1 MFPQTW
7 PMPGAGMARSSASS
21 SAAPSRR
28 ARFRWLRPWLF
39 ACAGVSTLGVPSGA
53 QETSSPAR
61 ELTLGVLYATANRLN
76 PRLTAAAALVTAAEA
91 RVPGTRRPPDPQV
104 QLGFMNRALPSL
116 GPMDPL
122 GMTQLQVMQMVPTAG
137 KLGLAGAAAEA
148 RVGGTRARAL
158 DLRWEVRSQ
167 VAAAFYEVY
176 RTERSI
182 EIALGTRRL
191 MEDVASTSEAMYR
204 VGETAQ
210 ADVLKA
216 RVEVSRMTEDITAMR
231 AMRAVNLARLG
242 GLLNQPVDS
251 TATAVLPAYPDRLPP
266 LDSLIGQAATVRP
279 MVQAGEADLRAAEAD
294 ARLATREIWP
304 DLQVGVQYGQRG
316 GMSGVERMGSL
327 MLGASVPIFAKSRQ
341 YRMRDETGAMRA
353 MAAADLAAM
362 KAETRAKV
370 GEAYAEWTRARNL
383 RSLYLASVLPQARA
397 AVTAS
402 LAAYRVGRVNLMTLL
417 DNQATVNR
425 YEQELASLDAA
436 EGMALADLEM
446 LLGRELF
453 DPNAGRATPG
463 GNR

>member
-1 MFPQTW
+1 MFQHYSL
-7 PMPGAGMARSSASS
+7 MPHVGVELSSTRAH
-21 SAAPSRR
+21 ASRR
-28 ARFRWLRPWLF
+28 RFALSAWLRRVSVL
-39 ACAGVSTLGVPSGA
+39 AGLVALGRPAVAQVPTAPPRG
-53 QETSSPAR
+53 
-61 ELTLGVLYATANRLN
+61 LTLGALYVAADRAN
-76 PRLTAAAALVTAAEA
+76 PRLSAASALVAAAEA
-91 RVPGTRRPPDPQV
+91 RVPSTRRPPDPQL
-104 QLGFMNRALPSL
+104 QLGFMNRSLPGL

-122 GMTQLQVMQMVPTAG
+122 GMTQLQVMQMLPTAG
-137 KLGLAGAAAEA
+137 KLRLAGAAADA
-148 RVGGTRARAL
+148 RVGGARARAA

-182 EIALGTRRL
+182 DIAIRTRRL
-191 MEDVASTSEAMYR
+191 MEDVAATVESMYR

-216 RVEVSRMTEDITAMR
+216 QVEIGRMTEDITAMR
-231 AMRAVNLARLG
+231 AMRAMNLARLG

-251 TATAVLPAYPDRLPP
+251 TREMMLPAFPHRLAPI
-266 LDSLIGQAATVRP
+266 DSLMAQATTGRP
-279 MVQAGEADLRAAEAD
+279 MVQAGEAEVAAAAAD
-294 ARLATREIWP
+294 AQLARREIWP

-327 MLGASVPIFAKSRQ
+327 MLGANVPVFAKSRQ
-341 YRMRDETGAMRA
+341 YRMRDETEAMRA

-362 KAETRAKV
+362 KSETRAKV
-370 GEAYAEWTRARNL
+370 GIAYAEWARARNL
-383 RSLYLASVLPQARA
+383 RTLYETSVLPQARA
-397 AVTAS
+397 AVTAAA
-402 LAAYRVGRVNLMTLL
+402 AAYRVGRVNLMTLL

-425 YEQELASLDAA
+425 YEQELAALDAA

-453 DPNAGRATPG
+453 DSNAGRATPG

>member
-1 MFPQTW
+1 
-7 PMPGAGMARSSASS
+7 
-21 SAAPSRR
+21 
-28 ARFRWLRPWLF
+28 
-39 ACAGVSTLGVPSGA
+39 
-53 QETSSPAR
+53 
-61 ELTLGVLYATANRLN
+61 
-76 PRLTAAAALVTAAEA
+76 
-91 RVPGTRRPPDPQV
+91 V
-104 QLGFMNRALPSL
+104 QLGFMNRALPGL

>member
-1 MFPQTW
+1 
-7 PMPGAGMARSSASS
+7 MPHVGMELPSTRAHAPHRRLVRFGWFWRISGLMGLVALGTPGVAQVTSM
-21 SAAPSRR
+21 PSRR
-28 ARFRWLRPWLF
+28 
-39 ACAGVSTLGVPSGA
+39 
-53 QETSSPAR
+53 
-61 ELTLGVLYATANRLN
+61 LTLGELYAAADRAN
-76 PRLTAAAALVTAAEA
+76 PRLSAASALVAAAEA

-104 QLGFMNRALPSL
+104 QLGFMNRALPGL

-122 GMTQLQVMQMVPTAG
+122 GMTQLQVMQMLPTAG
-137 KLGLAGAAAEA
+137 KLELAGTAAQA
-148 RVGGTRARAL
+148 RVGGAQARAL

-182 EIALGTRRL
+182 EIAIRTRRL
-191 MEDVASTSEAMYR
+191 MEDVAATTESMYR

-216 RVEVSRMTEDITAMR
+216 QVEIGRMTEDITAMR
-231 AMRAVNLARLG
+231 AMRAMNLARLG

-251 TATAVLPAYPDRLPP
+251 TQTAMLPAFPDRLAPP
-266 LDSLIGQAATVRP
+266 DSLMMQAATARP
-279 MVQAGEADLRAAEAD
+279 MVRAGEADVAAAVAEAKL
-294 ARLATREIWP
+294 ARREIWP

-327 MLGASVPIFAKSRQ
+327 MLGASVPIFAKDRQ
-341 YRMRDETGAMRA
+341 YRMRDETQAMRA
-353 MAAADLAAM
+353 MAVADLAAM

-370 GEAYAEWTRARNL
+370 GIAYAEWTRARNL
-383 RSLYLASVLPQARA
+383 RTLYQASVLPQARA
-397 AVTAS
+397 AVTAAV
-402 LAAYRVGRVNLMTLL
+402 AAYRVGRVNLMTLL

-425 YEQELASLDAA
+425 YEQELAALDAA

-453 DPNAGRATPG
+453 DSNAGRATPG